1 MAKDKK
7 RVLVVHGPN
16 LDRLGKRE
24 KEIYGDMALEEV
36 NQEIRTVSE
45 KMGLEVDI
53 FQSNA
58 ESELVAKIN
67 SAGPA
72 YDFLVINPAA
82 YTHSSY
88 AIQDAIRAS
97 GLMAIEVHLTNVGAR
112 ESFRRTSVI
121 APACVGTIAGFG
133 TFSYLMGLEMALSM
147 MEVGDA

>member
-24 KEIYGDMALEEV
+24 KEIYGDMTLEEV

-45 KMGLEVDI
+45 KMGLEVEI
-53 FQSNA
+53 VQSNA

-67 SAGPA
+67 SAGSA
-72 YDFLVINPAA
+72 CDFLVINPAA
-82 YTHSSY
+82 FTHSSY

-147 MEVGDA
+147 MEVGEP